1 MVAGRLLVLIEF
13 KGLLLYLV
21 GARLVA
27 GKEALRFGLGVIQFF
42 SPLGGTRAPCG
53 AKRVVPSYGSPQ
65 GVFSGRGVAGACK
78 SNMRIYAAFDLICQG

>member
-27 GKEALRFGLGVIQFF
+27 GKETLRFGLGVIQFS
-42 SPLGGTRAPCG
+42 SPLGGTGFAGCRALG
-53 AKRVVPSYGSPQ
+53 
-65 GVFSGRGVAGACK
+65 
-78 SNMRIYAAFDLICQG
+78 